1 MCAAHFFLDSYYCA
15 DGLLACVWSIMD
27 RLDQHLPTAFLLSTS
42 CVSCFFF
49 GYFLTAYWH
58 GYIADAS
65 RLFSRLRYD
74 MAGGW
79 RLGMCLSV
87 GLRGI

>member
-1 MCAAHFFLDSYYCA
+1 MCAAHSFLDSYYCP
-15 DGLLACVWSIMD
+15 DGLRACIWSIMD

-42 CVSCFFF
+42 CVSCFL
-49 GYFLTAYWH
+49 GYFLTAYWD
-58 GYIADAS
+58 GYIANTS

-79 RLGMCLSV
+79 RLGICLSV
-87 GLRGI
+87 CLRGI